1 MIDNFSDVMN
11 EWMNPRQGACTN
23 MMEIHPDEALRRWA
37 VQQTVTILANADY
50 YYTKSEVDS
59 LLKQITESAVTK
71 DQVQRMIDISIA
83 GKANQSQVDEIA
95 AAVSANTAAI
105 LDRYTKEEVNSL
117 LSQYLTTLTADSMFA
132 NYSKIDGTT
141 LELNAENIGIEI

>member
-50 YYTKSEVDS
+50 YYTKTEVDY
-59 LLKQITESAVTK
+59 LLKQITESAVSR
-71 DQVQRMIDISIA
+71 QEVQRMIDAAIA
-83 GKANQSQVDEIA
+83 DKADKSQVDEIA
-95 AAVSANTAAI
+95 SAVSANTAAI

>member
-1 MIDNFSDVMN
+1 
-11 EWMNPRQGACTN
+11 